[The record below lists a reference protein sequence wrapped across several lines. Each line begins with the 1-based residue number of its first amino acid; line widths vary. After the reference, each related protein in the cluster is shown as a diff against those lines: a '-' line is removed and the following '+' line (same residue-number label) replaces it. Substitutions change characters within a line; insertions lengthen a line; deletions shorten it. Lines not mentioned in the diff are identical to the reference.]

1 MCLALTYTCI
11 LTVLGQ
17 VHEENLDTNWRT
29 LDSDVI
35 MSTKTQNAVRI
46 PIYLINEM
54 QIIPAQRTIYKQMQ
68 IIRYL
73 GGHLIID
80 SAIMI

>member
-1 MCLALTYTCI
+1 MRY
-11 LTVLGQ
+11 
-17 VHEENLDTNWRT
+17 HDMSRT

-68 IIRYL
+68 TIFGRTL
-73 GGHLIID
+73 DHR
-80 SAIMI
+80 